1 MEGATKK
8 RGRRRIIL
16 IIILAVFL
24 VYIIYQMA
32 TLGSMIEKK
41 TRDLESL
48 RTQVEE
54 QKMINEQL
62 ERTLEQPIDAEYV
75 ERVAREKLGLA
86 YPNERVFVNV
96 DSN

>member
-1 MEGATKK
+1 MEGANRTN
-8 RGRRRIIL
+8 GRRRVLL
-16 IIILAVFL
+16 IIILIAFF
-24 VYIIYQMA
+24 VYIIYEMA
-32 TLGSMIEKK
+32 TLSSMIEKK
-41 TRDLESL
+41 TRDLETL

-54 QKMINEQL
+54 QRIVNEQL

>member
-1 MEGATKK
+1 MEGAPRKNGRK
-8 RGRRRIIL
+8 RIAL
-16 IIILAVFL
+16 IIVFAAFII
-24 VYIIYQMA
+24 YIFYQMA

-41 TRDLESL
+41 TRDLETL
-48 RTQVEE
+48 RVQVEE
-54 QKMINEQL
+54 QKIVNEQL